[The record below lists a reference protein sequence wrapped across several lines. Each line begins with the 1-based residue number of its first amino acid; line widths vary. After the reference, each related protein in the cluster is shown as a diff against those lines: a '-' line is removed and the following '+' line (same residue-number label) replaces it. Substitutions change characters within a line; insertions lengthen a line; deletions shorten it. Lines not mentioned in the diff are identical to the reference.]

1 VRYDTDCP
9 PYPQSKVASRGG
21 ERIFGHWRDGLT
33 GGMAPGVRPYDPH
46 EIEPKWQAVWEEEG
60 LFRAVEEDDGR
71 PRFYCLDMFP
81 YPSGDLHM
89 GHAEAFAIG
98 DAIARFR
105 WMQGYNVLHPIGWD
119 AFGLP
124 AENAAIQRGVHPKE
138 WTYRNID
145 RQRESFRRYGVSFD
159 WTRQFNTCDPE
170 YYRWTQWLFLQFYK
184 AGLAYR
190 KLAPANWCPTDQT
203 VLANEQV
210 VGGACERCGTP
221 VVRKDLVQWFFRI
234 TAYAD
239 RLVKDIERLGRGW
252 ERAATMQRNWIGRSE
267 GAEVR
272 FRIAETGDEVPVFTT
287 RPDTLWGVTFFAFAP
302 EHPLVPRLAEVGGTA
317 GPVRE
322 LLDRVQREATAARE
336 AGASREGVPLGV
348 SAVNP
353 VNGERVPCF
362 VAPYVLMEYGTG
374 AIMGVPAH
382 DQRDFEFAR
391 AHGLEVRVVIQPPG
405 GELDGGT
412 MREAWTGEGVMVR
425 SGPFD
430 GARSPESIPEVT
442 AWLEREG
449 KGAPAV
455 SYRLRDWLISR
466 QRYWGC
472 PIPIVH
478 CPACGEVPVPESDL
492 PVLLPDDVDFSPRG
506 ESPLAKHEGFVRT
519 TCPRCG
525 GEARRETDTMD
536 TFVDSSWYFLRYTSP
551 HDHERAFDPEAV
563 RRWMPVDQYTGGIE
577 HAILHLLY
585 SRFFTKVLHDLGYL
599 DFDEPFV
606 NLLNQGMVLMEGA
619 AMSKSRGNLV
629 EFADELA
636 RYGADVVRAT
646 MLFAGPPE
654 DDLDW
659 ATVSPSGVQKW
670 LGRVWRAVHEAAA
683 ASQGAG
689 VAAGGD
695 ARSEAGGVLG
705 ALPSGDGAGDALRRL
720 AHRVTREVTDQFERF
735 RFNLAISRL
744 MVLTTELQRAVDRGA
759 ASGPDLRDAAERLV
773 LMLWPIC
780 PHISEELWREVLG
793 HPESPMRTGWPS
805 YDPALAREEE
815 VVLVAQVDGR
825 VRDRITVR
833 ADASEEEVRE
843 LALAS
848 PKVARF
854 LEGRRV
860 ERVVVR
866 APKLVNVVTAA
877 P

>member
-1 VRYDTDCP
+1 MPTR
-9 PYPQSKVASRGG
+9 
-21 ERIFGHWRDGLT
+21 
-33 GGMAPGVRPYDPH
+33 VRPYDPH
-46 EIEPKWQAVWEEEG
+46 EIEPKWQEVWEREG
-60 LFRAVEEDDGR
+60 LFLAVEEDDGR

-138 WTYRNID
+138 WTYRNIE
-145 RQRESFRRYGVSFD
+145 RQRQSFRRYGVSFD

-239 RLVKDIERLGRGW
+239 RLVRDLDRLGRGW

-272 FRIAETGDEVPVFTT
+272 FRIEETGDEVPVFTT

-302 EHPLVPRLAEVGGTA
+302 EHPLVPKLAEVGGTA
-317 GPVRE
+317 EPVRE
-322 LLDRVQREATAARE
+322 LLDRVQREAAAARE
-336 AGASREGVPLGV
+336 AGPSREGVALGV

-391 AHGLEVRVVIQPPG
+391 EHGLEVRVVIQPPDR
-405 GELDGGT
+405 ELDGASMG
-412 MREAWTGEGVMVR
+412 EAWTGEGRMVR

-430 GARSPESIPEVT
+430 GARSPQSIPEVT

-478 CPACGEVPVPESDL
+478 CPSCGEVPVPEEDL

-519 TCPRCG
+519 ACPRCG

-551 HDHERAFDPEAV
+551 RDDRRAFDPEAV

-585 SRFFTKVLHDLGYL
+585 ARFFTKVLYDLGYV
-599 DFDEPFV
+599 DFEEPFT
-606 NLLNQGMVLMEGA
+606 NLLNQGMVLMGGA

-636 RYGADVVRAT
+636 KYGADVVRAT

-654 DDLDW
+654 DDVDW

-683 ASQGAG
+683 ASAG
-689 VAAGGD
+689 QEAAG
-695 ARSEAGGVLG
+695 
-705 ALPSGDGAGDALRRL
+705 PSGDGAGEGLRRL
-720 AHRVTREVTDQFERF
+720 AHRVTREVTDHFERF

-744 MVLTTELQRAVDRGA
+744 MVLTGELQRAVDGGSA
-759 ASGPDLRDAAERLV
+759 PGPALRDAAERLV
-773 LMLWPIC
+773 LMLWPIA
-780 PHISEELWREVLG
+780 PHLSEELWREVLG
-793 HPESPMRTGWPS
+793 HPESPVRTGWPAF
-805 YDPALAREEE
+805 DPRLAREEE

-825 VRDRITVR
+825 VRDRIMVR
-833 ADASEEEVRE
+833 ADATEEEVRE

-860 ERVVVR
+860 QRVVVR
-866 APKLVNVVTAA
+866 APKLVNVVTRGS
-877 P
+877 